1 MARGK
6 SSNPI
11 RKERLLQV
19 LANGGVITKRQIEL
33 TMKYKAMY
41 RIPTE
46 LWKLKKMGAIVK
58 SHKEGRTVIGYELL
72 NAVEMRKF
80 LTDRGFDIL
89 PLVSDENDV
98 KALSDLN
105 AKPAKTVKTTK
116 PKASNK
122 VIKPKD
128 QMVGNARVIKDEVT
142 EITE

>member
-1 MARGK
+1 MMEVFIMARIKSGK
-6 SSNPI
+6 PI

-19 LANGGVITKRQIEL
+19 LVNGGVITKRQIEL
-33 TMKYKAMY
+33 TMQYQAMY

-58 SHKEGRTVIGYELL
+58 SHKEGRTVVGYELL
-72 NAVEMRKF
+72 NVDEMKK
-80 LTDRGFDIL
+80 LLAKSGFDIL

-105 AKPAKTVKTTK
+105 AKPAKAKAAK
-116 PKASNK
+116 PAK
-122 VIKPKD
+122 VVAP
-128 QMVGNARVIKDEVT
+128 VIEDEVT

>member
-1 MARGK
+1 MARIKSGK
-6 SSNPI
+6 PI

-33 TMKYKAMY
+33 TMQYQAMY

-58 SHKEGRTVIGYELL
+58 SHKEGRTVVGYELP
-72 NAVEMRKF
+72 NVDEMKKL
-80 LTDRGFDIL
+80 LTKSGFDVL

-105 AKPAKTVKTTK
+105 AKPAKAKAAKPVKVAA
-116 PKASNK
+116 P
-122 VIKPKD
+122 VIE
-128 QMVGNARVIKDEVT
+128 DEVT

>member
-6 SSNPI
+6 SGNPI

-33 TMKYKAMY
+33 TMQYKAMY

-89 PLVSDENDV
+89 PLVSDGNDV
-98 KALSDLN
+98 KALSDLK
-105 AKPAKTVKTTK
+105 ATPAA
-116 PKASNK
+116 PKATKTRNK
-122 VIKPKD
+122 AIEPKN

>member
-1 MARGK
+1 MARIKSGK
-6 SSNPI
+6 PI

-33 TMKYKAMY
+33 TMQYKAMY

-58 SHKEGRTVIGYELL
+58 SHKDGRTVIGYELL
-72 NAVEMRKF
+72 NVDEMKKL
-80 LTDRGFDIL
+80 LTKSGFDVL

-105 AKPAKTVKTTK
+105 AKPAKTKAAK
-116 PKASNK
+116 PAK
-122 VIKPKD
+122 VAAP
-128 QMVGNARVIKDEVT
+128 VIEDEVT

>member
-1 MARGK
+1 MMEVFIMARIKSGK
-6 SSNPI
+6 PI

-19 LANGGVITKRQIEL
+19 LVNGGVITKRQIEL
-33 TMKYKAMY
+33 TMQYQAMY

-58 SHKEGRTVIGYELL
+58 SHKEGRTVVGYELL
-72 NAVEMRKF
+72 NVDEMKK
-80 LTDRGFDIL
+80 LLAKSGFDVL

-105 AKPAKTVKTTK
+105 AKPAKAKAAK
-116 PKASNK
+116 PAK
-122 VIKPKD
+122 VVAP
-128 QMVGNARVIKDEVT
+128 VIEDEVT

>member
-1 MARGK
+1 MARIKSGK
-6 SSNPI
+6 PI

-33 TMKYKAMY
+33 TMQYKAMY

-58 SHKEGRTVIGYELL
+58 SHKDGRTVVGYELL
-72 NAVEMRKF
+72 NVDEMKKL
-80 LTDRGFDIL
+80 LTKSGFDVL

-105 AKPAKTVKTTK
+105 AKPAKAKAAK
-116 PKASNK
+116 PAK
-122 VIKPKD
+122 VAAP
-128 QMVGNARVIKDEVT
+128 VIEDEVT

>member
-1 MARGK
+1 MARIKSGK
-6 SSNPI
+6 PI

-19 LANGGVITKRQIEL
+19 LANGGLITKRQIEL
-33 TMKYKAMY
+33 TMQYQAMY

-58 SHKEGRTVIGYELL
+58 SHKDGRTVVGYELL
-72 NAVEMRKF
+72 NVDEMKK
-80 LTDRGFDIL
+80 LLAQSGFDTL

-105 AKPAKTVKTTK
+105 AKPAKAKATK
-116 PKASNK
+116 PAK
-122 VIKPKD
+122 VVAP
-128 QMVGNARVIKDEVT
+128 VIEDEVT

>member
-33 TMKYKAMY
+33 TMQYKAMY

-72 NAVEMRKF
+72 NAADMRKF
-80 LTDRGFDIL
+80 LTDRGFDVL

-98 KALSDLN
+98 KTLGDLN
-105 AKPAKTVKTTK
+105 AKPAKVKTAKATK
-116 PKASNK
+116 AAK
-122 VIKPKD
+122 VED
-128 QMVGNARVIKDEVT
+128 DVEVT
-142 EITE
+142 ELTD

>member
-1 MARGK
+1 MEVFIMARIKSGK
-6 SSNPI
+6 PI

-33 TMKYKAMY
+33 TMQYQAMY

-58 SHKEGRTVIGYELL
+58 SHKEGRTVVGYELL
-72 NAVEMRKF
+72 NVVEMKKL
-80 LTDRGFDIL
+80 LTKSGFDVL

-105 AKPAKTVKTTK
+105 AKPAKTKAAK
-116 PKASNK
+116 PAK
-122 VIKPKD
+122 VVAP
-128 QMVGNARVIKDEVT
+128 VIEDEVT

>member
-1 MARGK
+1 MEVFIMARIKSGK
-6 SSNPI
+6 PI

-19 LANGGVITKRQIEL
+19 LVNGGVITKRQIEL
-33 TMKYKAMY
+33 TMQYQAMY

-58 SHKEGRTVIGYELL
+58 SHKEGRTVVGYELL
-72 NAVEMRKF
+72 NVDEMKK
-80 LTDRGFDIL
+80 LLAKSGFDVL

-105 AKPAKTVKTTK
+105 AKPAKAKAAK
-116 PKASNK
+116 PAK
-122 VIKPKD
+122 VVAP
-128 QMVGNARVIKDEVT
+128 VIEDEVT

>member
-1 MARGK
+1 MARIKSGK
-6 SSNPI
+6 PI

-33 TMKYKAMY
+33 TMQYQAMY

-58 SHKEGRTVIGYELL
+58 SHKDGRTVVGYELL
-72 NAVEMRKF
+72 NVDEMKK
-80 LTDRGFDIL
+80 LLASLGFDTL

-98 KALSDLN
+98 KALSDLK
-105 AKPAKTVKTTK
+105 AKPAKA
-116 PKASNK
+116 KAANPAK
-122 VIKPKD
+122 VDVP
-128 QMVGNARVIKDEVT
+128 VIEDEVT

>member
-1 MARGK
+1 MARIKSGK
-6 SSNPI
+6 PI

-33 TMKYKAMY
+33 TMQYKAMY

-72 NAVEMRKF
+72 NVDEMKKL
-80 LTDRGFDIL
+80 LTKSGFDVL

-105 AKPAKTVKTTK
+105 ATPAKTKAAKPAKVAA
-116 PKASNK
+116 P
-122 VIKPKD
+122 VIE
-128 QMVGNARVIKDEVT
+128 DEVT

>member
-58 SHKEGRTVIGYELL
+58 SHKQGRSVIGYELL
-72 NAVEMRKF
+72 NAVEMRKL

-98 KALSDLN
+98 KALSDLK
-105 AKPAKTVKTTK
+105 AKPAKVA
-116 PKASNK
+116 KASK
-122 VIKPKD
+122 VKAT
-128 QMVGNARVIKDEVT
+128 VVEDEVT

>member
-19 LANGGVITKRQIEL
+19 LANGGLITKRQIEL
-33 TMKYKAMY
+33 TMKYQAMY

-72 NAVEMRKF
+72 NAAEMRKF

-89 PLVSDENDV
+89 PLISDENDV
-98 KALSDLN
+98 KSLGDLK
-105 AKPAKTVKTTK
+105 AKPAA
-116 PKASNK
+116 KASKAAKSAK
-122 VIKPKD
+122 V
-128 QMVGNARVIKDEVT
+128 VASVIEDEVT